1 MAHDPSKKQR
11 LSEFDFTSEDAHVAI
26 VGKAANGKEKFLVT
40 KKFSADAEPIN
51 KAVDAYTQMYI
62 DQLIADAKEDE
73 LEQAKADKVYV
84 EMSLEDLL
92 RNFCHVWGD
101 QAKDIAASV
110 IMKSVTDDKKDALRK
125 ALLAK
130 MPHGSD
136 RSGAADNTEG
146 QPSTIE
152 KSQVENMT
160 DPKAPEQV
168 DINKAVEA
176 ATSAQASVIADLQK
190 SLEILK
196 ADKEAAELAKY
207 AVVAKSLETL
217 GATDSHAKVLK
228 AVAAIEG
235 GKEVLDMLTKAVA
248 LIAKGDALNEKGTSL
263 GADSEDKPAKL
274 AAIAKS
280 LVAAD
285 ASKTLTFAQAMVT
298 AAEQHPELL

>member
-1 MAHDPSKKQR
+1 MAHDPNKKQR

-40 KKFSADAEPIN
+40 KKFNADSVPVN
-51 KAVDAYTQMYI
+51 KALDAYTQMYI
-62 DQLIADAKEDE
+62 DNLIADAREDE

-101 QAKDIAASV
+101 QAKEIAASV

-130 MPHGSD
+130 MPSGSD

-160 DPKAPEQV
+160 DKAPEQEV
-168 DINKAVEA
+168 INKAVQEA
-176 ATSAQASVIADLQK
+176 TASQAAVIAELQK
-190 SLEILK
+190 SLDGLK
-196 ADKEAAELAKY
+196 AKDEAAELAKY
-207 AVVAKSLETL
+207 EVVAKSLGTL
-217 GATDSHAKVLK
+217 GATVDHAKVLK
-228 AVAAIEG
+228 AVAAIDG
-235 GKEVLDMLTKAVA
+235 GKDVLDMLTKAVA
-248 LIAKGDALNEKGTSL
+248 LISKGDALNEKGTSL

>member
-1 MAHDPSKKQR
+1 MAHDPNKKQR
-11 LSEFDFTSEDAHVAI
+11 LSEFDFSSEDAHVAI
-26 VGKAANGKEKFLVT
+26 VGKAANGKERFLVT

-62 DQLIADAKEDE
+62 DNLIADATEAEEKS
-73 LEQAKADKVYV
+73 AKADKVYI
-84 EMSLEDLL
+84 EMPLEDLL
-92 RNFCHVWGD
+92 RSFCHVWGD

-110 IMKSVTDDKKDALRK
+110 IMKSITDDKKDALRK

-130 MPHGSD
+130 MPIGSD
-136 RSGAADNTEG
+136 RSGAAVKPEG
-146 QPSTIE
+146 ETSTIE

-176 ATSAQASVIADLQK
+176 ATSAQAAVIADLQK
-190 SLEILK
+190 SLDILR

-207 AVVAKSLETL
+207 EVVAKSLGTL
-217 GATDSHAKVLK
+217 GATVDHAKVLR
-228 AVAAIEG
+228 AVAAIDG
-235 GKEVLDMLTKAVA
+235 GKDVLDMLTKAVA
-248 LIAKGDALNEKGTSL
+248 LISKGEALNEKGTSL

-285 ASKTLTFAQAMVT
+285 ASKTLTFAQAMVN
-298 AAEQHPELL
+298 AADLHPELV